1 MTFAS
6 LGLVAAA
13 IAGMTL
19 PILIHFFLRKKN
31 KPVEWAAMALLRRAL
46 ERTARTRRFDQWL
59 LLMVRCLLV
68 LAAGLAI
75 AGPLLPKSPQD
86 SSLAQS
92 STRERAIVLD
102 DGVAQQV
109 VRRGSSGWEDAKK
122 RAVGLIDQLEPGDRI
137 GILRGVG
144 SRAVVWPPSSD
155 LDAVRSELLLATA
168 SYEGSDVVAAAASA
182 AEGGRDVIVLSD
194 FRTGSFSGS
203 QGGTSEPSR
212 SGDTPSPTR
221 KTTVVLFEPQSD
233 QQPNVQAVSVET
245 RSSGPQSSRDQHPLR
260 VRLQREGNALPK
272 STSTI
277 EVRSDGGVTNT
288 LRVEWDPGQVLAQ
301 VDGTITAVAK
311 DQSTDFVVEAKILES
326 DAQPA
331 DNAVYGV
338 VSAEES
344 IRVILLDRALP
355 DQPSDNEDTPA
366 SWLLRALVPLDGTDV
381 AVEVVD
387 PAALDAARLRG
398 IQAVIVLRPDSVD
411 TTGWG
416 VLSQAV
422 QDGLVVWVFAPA
434 NKSVVWGA
442 DFQRAFSL
450 GWLLERATPNPD
462 IGSQEALVERRIE
475 AGKTPHPLLAQLGSE
490 LDTLLQPVIVRESL
504 GLRVPNNSGDVVLS
518 LSDGSPLLACAQPTN
533 SRGSVLLMS
542 TALVTGWT
550 SLPTKPLMVP
560 LVQEI
565 LRQSIAR
572 VERATAERMGGIASV
587 PGAITLEPVLHMDGS
602 GLAEARSIPLDS
614 EGRATQPLQVP
625 GVYSAVDARNRR
637 VAWVVANVDL
647 RSTSIR
653 ATPSGEAVALF
664 QGVDYIIPDPP
675 TIERAIAAAPGVPVD
690 RGDEKELPVAK
701 ALDGVSLAPWFF
713 LAAMA
718 CLLGESW
725 LARRASAGATTR
737 SLLGVG
743 R

>member
-6 LGLVAAA
+6 IGLVAAA

-19 PILIHFFLRKKN
+19 PILIHFFLRRKN

-59 LLMVRCLLV
+59 LLVIRCLLV
-68 LAAGLAI
+68 LATGLAI
-75 AGPLLPKSPQD
+75 AGPLLPKSSEDP
-86 SSLAQS
+86 SFTQS

-109 VRRGSSGWEDAKK
+109 VRGGSTGWEDAKK
-122 RAVGLIDQLEPGDRI
+122 RAVGLIDQLQPGDRI

-155 LDAVRSELLLATA
+155 LDAVRSEVQLATA

-194 FRTGSFSGS
+194 FRAGSFGGS

-212 SGDTPSPTR
+212 PSDAPQSTR
-221 KTTVVLFEPQSD
+221 RTTTVLLEPHPD
-233 QQPNVQAVSVET
+233 QQLNVQVVAVET
-245 RSSGPQSSRDQHPLR
+245 RSSGPQSSREQHPLR
-260 VRLQREGNALPK
+260 VRLQREGTALPK

-277 EVRSDGGVTNT
+277 EVRSDGGLKNT
-288 LRVEWDPGQVLAQ
+288 LRVAWDSGQVLAQ
-301 VDGTITAVAK
+301 VDGTMTALAK
-311 DQSTDFVVEAKILES
+311 EQRVDFVVEARILES

-366 SWLLRALVPLDGTDV
+366 SWLLRALVPIDGTDI

-387 PAALDAARLRG
+387 PAALDTARLRG
-398 IQAVIVLRPDSVD
+398 TQAVVVLRPDSMD
-411 TTGWG
+411 ATGWG

-422 QDGLVVWVFAPA
+422 QDGLVVWVFAPT

-450 GWLLERATPNPD
+450 GWLLERATPNQKAD
-462 IGSQEALVERRIE
+462 SQEEFTERRIE
-475 AGKTPHPLLAQLGSE
+475 AGKTPHPLLAQMGSE
-490 LDTLLQPVIVRESL
+490 LDTLIQPVVVHESL
-504 GLRVPNNSGDVVLS
+504 GLRVPTNSGDVVLS

-550 SLPTKPLMVP
+550 SLPTKPFMVP
-560 LVQEI
+560 FVQEV

-572 VERATAERMGGIASV
+572 VERATVERMGGIANI
-587 PGAITLEPVLHMDGS
+587 PGAITLEPILHMDGG
-602 GLAEARSIPLDS
+602 GLPEARSIPLDS
-614 EGRATQPLQVP
+614 EGRATQPIQVP

-637 VAWVVANVDL
+637 IAWLVANVDL

-653 ATPSGEAVALF
+653 ATPNGEAVALF
-664 QGVDYIIPDPP
+664 QGMDCIIPDPP
-675 TIERAIAAAPGVPVD
+675 TVERAVEAAPGVPVD
-690 RGDEKELPVAK
+690 RGDEKELPIAK

-725 LARRASAGATTR
+725 LARRASAGATTHA
-737 SLLGVG
+737 LLGDG